1 MTRSAW
7 TMKQVSQ
14 VGQTGSP
21 VLKAG
26 PFGSSVT
33 KADYVTSGFK
43 LYGQQEVLGK
53 QADATG
59 YYVTEETYIRN
70 RSCQVLPG
78 DVLITMM
85 GSVGQSYV
93 VPDTAEDGIINPR
106 LMRIRVDHNILDP
119 HFLDSYLSSDPVQRI
134 LQNRAHG
141 GTMLGLNAKA
151 LGTIQIPIPP
161 IHEQRKIV
169 EILRTWDDAIGKVD
183 SLRRI
188 RLATV
193 EAEQLRMLFPDK
205 SNEIDRKRQ
214 ETWIRVPLGEAF
226 TERNESGFES
236 GTLLS
241 ISQVAGVVAQD
252 SVGRKDT
259 SNGSRSKYKRV
270 VPGDIAYNT
279 MRMWQGAAGLSSLE
293 GLVSPAYTVVSPVL
307 ELIEPKF
314 AAQLFKTKKMMFLFQ
329 RHSQGLT
336 SDTWNLKYPA
346 FSKIEIELPPLEEQR
361 RISAYLDTV
370 RVEISLL
377 EKQKLALEVQ
387 KRGLMQQL
395 LTGKIRVNVDEGEAA
410 SV

>member
-1 MTRSAW
+1 MNVPSGWKRLLLDDVLVSSEYGSSKPATEQGKRPIVGMKNLQAGRVLLHDLAFVEDDEKLAHLQLRVGDLLLNRTNSPDLVGKIAIVAEETEAIFASYLVRLNVDKRTIDPHYLNYWLNGSQAQRVIKRTATRG
-7 TMKQVSQ
+7 VSQ
-14 VGQTGSP
+14 ANINPSVLKRQCP
-21 VLKAG
+21 VLV
-26 PFGSSVT
+26 PP
-33 KADYVTSGFK
+33 
-43 LYGQQEVLGK
+43 
-53 QADATG
+53 
-59 YYVTEETYIRN
+59 
-70 RSCQVLPG
+70 LP
-78 DVLITMM
+78 
-85 GSVGQSYV
+85 
-93 VPDTAEDGIINPR
+93 
-106 LMRIRVDHNILDP
+106 
-119 HFLDSYLSSDPVQRI
+119 
-134 LQNRAHG
+134 
-141 GTMLGLNAKA
+141 
-151 LGTIQIPIPP
+151 
-161 IHEQRKIV
+161 EQRKIA

-193 EAEQLRMLFPDK
+193 EAEQLRMLFPDT
-205 SNEIDRKRQ
+205 SDEVDRKGQ
-214 ETWIRVPLGEAF
+214 ESWIRVPLGDAF
-226 TERNESGFES
+226 TERSESGFES

-314 AAQLFKTKKMMFLFQ
+314 AAQLFKMKKMMFLFQ

-346 FSKIEIELPPLEEQR
+346 FSKIEIELPALEEQR

-370 RVEISLL
+370 RMEISLL
-377 EKQKLALEVQ
+377 EKQRFALEIQ

-395 LTGKIRVNVDEGEAA
+395 LTGKLRVNVEEGEAA